1 MNLRL
6 IKGRYEYK
14 KEILDM
20 LREWRAYNQAHP
32 EANRSPWA
40 IFRNDEEDFDSYL
53 EGLDHRGSEAGMVPD
68 STYFCLDEDRG
79 ILVGAVNIRHSL
91 NDYLLQYGGHIGDGI
106 RPSERRKGYA
116 TEMIGLALEECRRL
130 GIRKVL
136 MVCDKDN
143 MGSARSILKNG
154 GILEN
159 EVEEE
164 GKLKQR
170 YWITLPE

>member
-1 MNLRL
+1 MNLKL
-6 IKGRYEYK
+6 IKGSYEYQ

-40 IFRNDEEDFDSYL
+40 IFRNDEGDFDSYL

-91 NDYLLQYGGHIGDGI
+91 NDYLL
-106 RPSERRKGYA
+106 
-116 TEMIGLALEECRRL
+116 RRL

-170 YWITLPE
+170 YWIEVLDHSAGIKKEYSSRATIHRKNIPEKV

>member
-6 IKGRYEYK
+6 IKGSCEYQ

-32 EANRSPWA
+32 EANRSPRA

-53 EGLDHRGSEAGMVPD
+53 EGLDHKGSEAGMVPD

-116 TEMIGLALEECRRL
+116 TEMIALALEECRRL

-143 MGSARSILKNG
+143 MGSARSITKNG